1 MKNATEFRNKLERL
15 ATLCGDAEYHGSL
28 GAQKFIQELINEI
41 TNDYLNSGMN
51 QLTELSQKEIIFKAK
66 PLSTNTD
73 DLDPDDVKWFQ
84 DILDEDGFIHGWY
97 SDGHIIGDVIEV
109 DEEYIIHEFWCPVDK
124 STLQIGGFK
133 NE

>member
-15 ATLCGDAEYHGSL
+15 ATLSGDAEYHGSL

-66 PLSTNTD
+66 TSFY
-73 DLDPDDVKWFQ
+73 K
-84 DILDEDGFIHGWY
+84 H
-97 SDGHIIGDVIEV
+97 
-109 DEEYIIHEFWCPVDK
+109 
-124 STLQIGGFK
+124 
-133 NE
+133 

>member
-15 ATLCGDAEYHGSL
+15 ATLSGDAEYHGSL

-66 PLSTNTD
+66 PLFTNTD

>member
-15 ATLCGDAEYHGSL
+15 ATLSGDAEYHGSL

-41 TNDYLNSGMN
+41 TDDYLNSGMN

>member
-15 ATLCGDAEYHGSL
+15 ATLSGDAEYHGSL

>member
-15 ATLCGDAEYHGSL
+15 ATLSGDAEYHGSL

-124 STLQIGGFK
+124 STLQIWGFK